1 MEMGELDFNKIL
13 SQKFASSAEPTFDP
27 SFTRHYWR
35 EMLLCIQAVHAH
47 DIVHSDLKP
56 ANFVL
61 CQGKLKLIDFGIAN
75 AIQTDETVNVHR
87 DTQIGTPNYMSPESL
102 MDSSEL
108 PENRGGG
115 TRGTAKIMKLGKP
128 SDVWSLGV
136 ILYQMTYGV
145 QPFAHISNQ
154 MSRCRAI
161 IDWGYGIKFPSHG
174 MGDVLL
180 PQSLI
185 DTMRGCLTRDQRL
198 RPTVEQMLSREDR
211 FLWPREIKRDEIVVT
226 KELLGRIMSATVDK
240 AKNAGR
246 EVNEAEI
253 QSVWAPKFW
262 EQARKMNEEALSE

>member
-13 SQKFASSAEPTFDP
+13 SQKFASTDNPTFDP

-108 PENRGGG
+108 PENRGGSQ
-115 TRGTAKIMKLGKP
+115 RGQARIMKLGKP

-161 IDWGYGIKFPSHG
+161 IDWEYEIKFPTLG
-174 MGDVLL
+174 MGDIPL
-180 PQSLI
+180 PESLI
-185 DTMRGCLTRDQRL
+185 NVMKGCLTRDQRL
-198 RPTVEQMLSREDR
+198 RPSVEQMLSMEDK
-211 FLWPREIKRDEIVVT
+211 FLFPRELKRDEIGVS
-226 KELLGRIMSATVDK
+226 KELLARIMWATIDK

-246 EVNEAEI
+246 EVPEAEVM
-253 QSVWAPKFW
+253 SVWAPKFW
-262 EQARKMNEEALSE
+262 DQARRMTEGA

>member
-13 SQKFASSAEPTFDP
+13 SQKFASTDNPTFDP

-61 CQGKLKLIDFGIAN
+61 CQGRLKLIDFGIAN

-108 PENRGGG
+108 PENRGGSS
-115 TRGTAKIMKLGKP
+115 RGAARVMKLGKP

-161 IDWGYGIKFPSHG
+161 IDWNYEIKFPTHG
-174 MGDVLL
+174 MGDIPL
-180 PQSLI
+180 PESLI
-185 DTMRGCLTRDQRL
+185 NVMRGCLTRDQRL
-198 RPTVEQMLSREDR
+198 RPTVEQMLSREDK
-211 FLWPREIKRDEIVVT
+211 FLFPRELKRDEVGVS
-226 KELLGRIMSATVDK
+226 KELLARIMWATIDK
-240 AKNAGR
+240 AKGAGR
-246 EVNEAEI
+246 EVPEAEVMG
-253 QSVWAPKFW
+253 VWAPKFF
-262 EQARKMNEEALSE
+262 EQAKRMTEGA